1 MDEYPEKTCSID
13 RLVRQPRLVAATIAG
28 EKTQQRRDGIYGYP
42 GDKFSLQGIA
52 FIITRLERNS
62 LGDMTDADAHS
73 EGFQGLQE
81 YKDLILK
88 MHAGMTWESSHL
100 VWVHHF
106 DRDV

>member
-1 MDEYPEKTCSID
+1 MEEYPEKTCSID

-42 GDKFSLQGIA
+42 GDKFSLQGVV
-52 FIITRLERNS
+52 FVITRLERKS
-62 LGDMTDADAHS
+62 LGDMTDTDAHL
-73 EGFQGLQE
+73 EGFPGLQE

-88 MHAGMTWESSHL
+88 MHSGMTWESSHL